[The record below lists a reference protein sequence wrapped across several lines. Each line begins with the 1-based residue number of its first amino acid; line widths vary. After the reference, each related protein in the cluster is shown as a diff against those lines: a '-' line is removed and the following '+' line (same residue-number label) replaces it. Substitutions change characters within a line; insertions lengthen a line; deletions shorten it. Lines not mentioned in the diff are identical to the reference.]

1 MVMNGLNFYGERQS
15 TAFGYDTFE
24 FPASGQLVSKLWYP
38 SGGSFFPRQ
47 SLLISYYQ
55 GGAPSSVETLREIAR
70 SPKLELVPKFRE
82 TDRNT
87 TNTHSGP
94 EFWDQFQLWQ
104 FRRFVEGFGTGWR
117 YLCSIVF

>member
-82 TDRNT
+82 TRPISQKFSTQN
-87 TNTHSGP
+87 
-94 EFWDQFQLWQ
+94 
-104 FRRFVEGFGTGWR
+104 GWR